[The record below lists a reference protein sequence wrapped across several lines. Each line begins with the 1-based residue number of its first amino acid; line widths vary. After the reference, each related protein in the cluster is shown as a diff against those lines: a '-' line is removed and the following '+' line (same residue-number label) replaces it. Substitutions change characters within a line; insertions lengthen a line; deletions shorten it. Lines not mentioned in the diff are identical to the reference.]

1 MIKSKKIAGLLFA
14 FALFGSASVFAQTQ
28 QMPQQPQQQAVE
40 VDVSDEELSKFADAY
55 QKIRMVNQEA
65 QQEMAKKVEESGFD
79 IQRFNEIHQASLDPN
94 AEVEVTEEEKTK
106 HEEVVAEIEGMQ
118 GEFQEEMESAISEQ
132 GLEIERYEKIA
143 MALQTD
149 TELQQRL
156 QQLMQG

>member
-1 MIKSKKIAGLLFA
+1 MIRSKKIAGLLFA
-14 FALFGSASVFAQTQ
+14 FALGSANVMAQTPQ
-28 QMPQQPQQQAVE
+28 QMPQQQQQAVE

-55 QKIRMVNQEA
+55 QRIRMVNQKA
-65 QQEMAKKVEESGFD
+65 QQEMAKKVEDSGFD

-94 AEVEVTEEEKTK
+94 TEVDATADEKKK
-106 HEEVVAEIEGMQ
+106 HKEVVAEIESMQ
-118 GEFQEEMESAISEQ
+118 GEFQQEMESAISEQ
-132 GLEIERYEKIA
+132 GLEVARYEKIA

>member
-14 FALFGSASVFAQTQ
+14 FALLGSASVFAQTQ
-28 QMPQQPQQQAVE
+28 QLPQQQQQTVDI
-40 VDVSDEELSKFADAY
+40 DVSDEELSKFADAY
-55 QKIRMVNQEA
+55 QKIRMVNQQA
-65 QQEMAKKVEESGFD
+65 QQEMAKKVEDSGFD

-94 AEVEVTEEEKTK
+94 TEVNATEDELTK
-106 HEEVVAEIEGMQ
+106 HKEVVSEIEGMQ
-118 GEFQEEMESAISEQ
+118 GEFQKEMENAISEE
-132 GLEIERYEKIA
+132 GLDVARYEKIA

>member
-14 FALFGSASVFAQTQ
+14 FALLGSASVFAQTQ
-28 QMPQQPQQQAVE
+28 QLPQQQQQAVE

-55 QKIRMVNQEA
+55 QKIRMVNQQA
-65 QQEMAKKVEESGFD
+65 QQEMAKKVEDSGFD

-94 AEVEVTEEEKTK
+94 TEVDATEEEMTK
-106 HEEVVAEIEGMQ
+106 HKEVVTEIEGMQ
-118 GEFQEEMESAISEQ
+118 GEFQKEMESAISEE
-132 GLEIERYEKIA
+132 GLDVARYEKIA

>member
-14 FALFGSASVFAQTQ
+14 FALLGSASVFAQTQ
-28 QMPQQPQQQAVE
+28 QLPQQQQQTVDI
-40 VDVSDEELSKFADAY
+40 DVSDEELSKFADAY
-55 QKIRMVNQEA
+55 QKIRMVNQQA
-65 QQEMAKKVEESGFD
+65 QQEMAKKVEDSGFD

-94 AEVEVTEEEKTK
+94 TEVDATEDELTK
-106 HEEVVAEIEGMQ
+106 HKEVVSEIEGMQ
-118 GEFQEEMESAISEQ
+118 GEFQKEMENAISEE
-132 GLEIERYEKIA
+132 GLDVARYEKIA

>member
-14 FALFGSASVFAQTQ
+14 FALLGSANVFAQTQ
-28 QMPQQPQQQAVE
+28 QLPQQQQQTVDI
-40 VDVSDEELSKFADAY
+40 DVSDEELSKFADAY
-55 QKIRMVNQEA
+55 QKIRMVNQQA
-65 QQEMAKKVEESGFD
+65 QQEMARKVEDSGFD

-94 AEVEVTEEEKTK
+94 TEVDATEDELTK
-106 HEEVVAEIEGMQ
+106 HKEVVSEIEGMQ
-118 GEFQEEMESAISEQ
+118 GEFQKEMENAISEE
-132 GLEIERYEKIA
+132 GLDVARYEKIA

>member
-14 FALFGSASVFAQTQ
+14 FALLGSASVFAQTQ
-28 QMPQQPQQQAVE
+28 QLPQQQQQTVDI
-40 VDVSDEELSKFADAY
+40 DVSDEELSKFADAY
-55 QKIRMVNQEA
+55 QKIRMVNQQA
-65 QQEMAKKVEESGFD
+65 QQEMAKKVEDSGFD

-94 AEVEVTEEEKTK
+94 TEVDATEDELTK
-106 HEEVVAEIEGMQ
+106 HKEVVSEIEGMQ
-118 GEFQEEMESAISEQ
+118 GEFQKEMENAISEE
-132 GLEIERYEKIA
+132 GLHVARYEKIA

>member
-14 FALFGSASVFAQTQ
+14 FALLGSASVFAQTQ
-28 QMPQQPQQQAVE
+28 QLPQQQQQTVDI
-40 VDVSDEELSKFADAY
+40 DVSDEELSKFADAY
-55 QKIRMVNQEA
+55 QKIRMVNQQA
-65 QQEMAKKVEESGFD
+65 QQEMAKKVEDSGFD

-94 AEVEVTEEEKTK
+94 TEVDATEEEMTK
-106 HEEVVAEIEGMQ
+106 HKEVVSEIEGMQ
-118 GEFQEEMESAISEQ
+118 GEFQKEMENAISEE
-132 GLEIERYEKIA
+132 GLDVARYEKIA

>member
-14 FALFGSASVFAQTQ
+14 FALLGSASVFAQTQ
-28 QMPQQPQQQAVE
+28 QLPQQQQQAVE

-55 QKIRMVNQEA
+55 QKIRMVNQQA
-65 QQEMAKKVEESGFD
+65 QQKMAKKVEDSGFD

-94 AEVEVTEEEKTK
+94 SEVDATEEEMKK
-106 HEEVVAEIEGMQ
+106 HKEVVTEIEGMQ
-118 GEFQEEMESAISEQ
+118 GEFQKEMESAISEE
-132 GLEIERYEKIA
+132 GLDVARYEKIA

>member
-14 FALFGSASVFAQTQ
+14 FALGTAGVVAQTQ
-28 QMPQQPQQQAVE
+28 QLPQQQQQTVE
-40 VDVSDEELSKFADAY
+40 VDVSDEELSNFADAY
-55 QKIRMVNQEA
+55 QKIRMVNQQA
-65 QQEMAKKVEESGFD
+65 QQEMAKKVEDSGFD

-94 AEVEVTEEEKTK
+94 AEVDVTEEEKTK
-106 HEEVVAEIEGMQ
+106 HAEVVAEIEGMQ
-118 GEFQEEMESAISEQ
+118 GEFQKEMESAISEE
-132 GLEIERYEKIA
+132 GLDVARYEKIA

>member
-14 FALFGSASVFAQTQ
+14 FALLGTASVFAQTQ
-28 QMPQQPQQQAVE
+28 QLPQQQQQAVE

-55 QKIRMVNQEA
+55 QRIRMVNQEA
-65 QQEMAKKVEESGFD
+65 QKAMAKKVEDSGFD
-79 IQRFNEIHQASLDPN
+79 IQRFNEIHQAALDPN
-94 AEVEVTEEEKTK
+94 TESDASEEEKKK
-106 HEEVVAEIEGMQ
+106 HKEVVAEIESMQ
-118 GEFQEEMESAISEQ
+118 GEFQKEMESAISEQ
-132 GLEIERYEKIA
+132 GLEVARYEKIA